1 MTNFLLS
8 YSYFAKAALFVFVV
22 VLASKLNAQIP
33 SASVGERYFY
43 RGARALGMGGV
54 QVVTVNDETAVLI
67 NPANQL
73 RLRGARLTSLDVEL
87 EASDTFY
94 YPFYQT
100 QPIGNPLNLD
110 SVFSSISQNPDKN
123 YYFRAS
129 SAPVFASEFFSLGAL
144 IQQSLMG
151 RLNSSSAT
159 ADAFY
164 RDDQVLF
171 AGIAARML
179 DGHLK
184 LGVTG
189 RAVSRLELD
198 AQLPWPSVFSMVHQG
213 RGGTALAYDLGLT
226 LVAPVAWHPTLSIVA
241 RDFGGTRFDQSFY
254 QRGSYFTTLPEQ
266 KQSIDVGLGVFPI
279 HRSQNRSVFA
289 IEAHDVENMSKRS
302 KPIKNL
308 HLGYEFNYRDILFF
322 RFGANQGHWTTGIEI
337 ASEFTQLQLAWYAE
351 EMTDDDSI
359 SFPSRRLV
367 LKWSFRF

>member
-1 MTNFLLS
+1 MRCVFSCRSFVKVARLACLFLVS
-8 YSYFAKAALFVFVV
+8 GHVY
-22 VLASKLNAQIP
+22 AQLP
-33 SASVGERYFY
+33 PASVGERYFY

-54 QVVTVNDETAVLI
+54 QVVTVNDETAALI

-73 RLRGARLTSLDVEL
+73 RLRGARFTSLDLEL

-110 SVFSSISQNPDKN
+110 SVFTSISQNPDKN

-144 IQQSLMG
+144 VQQSLMG
-151 RLNSSSAT
+151 RLNSGSAT

-164 RDDQVLF
+164 RDDQLLF
-171 AGIAARML
+171 AGIAGRMF
-179 DGHLK
+179 DGHVK

-189 RAVSRLELD
+189 RVISRLELD
-198 AQLPWPSVFSMVHQG
+198 VQLPWPSVFSMAHQG
-213 RGGTALAYDLGLT
+213 RGGTALAYDVGLT
-226 LVAPVAWHPTLSIVA
+226 LVAPVAWHPTLSVVA
-241 RDFGGTRFDQSFY
+241 RDLGGTRFDQSFFT
-254 QRGSYFTTLPEQ
+254 RGTYATPLSPQ
-266 KQSIDVGLGVFPI
+266 KQTLDVGLGVFPI

-302 KPIKNL
+302 KPLKNL
-308 HLGYEFNYRDILFF
+308 HVGYEFNYRDILFF
-322 RFGANQGHWTTGIEI
+322 RLGANQGQWTTGLEI
-337 ASEFTQLQLAWYAE
+337 ASEYTQLQLAWYAE

-359 SFPSRRLV
+359 SSPSRRLV